1 MKLGDIQVRHWIVTD
16 KLSHCITSGW
26 KKDDYRP
33 PTGTMYKLPLNE
45 SIHYQALVQD
55 DFSAYEELILSTH
68 QEEHSI
74 EKFKQLRDS
83 LNIKLLSQERHKIT
97 IDANGIVQDGVHRL
111 SILLKKKLIEEE
123 IPDKW
128 IKKV

>member
-16 KLSHCITSGW
+16 KLNHCITRGW

-33 PTGTMYKLPLNE
+33 PTGTMYKLPLSE

-97 IDANGIVQDGVHRL
+97 IDTKGIVQDGVHRL
-111 SILLKKKLIEEE
+111 SILLKNKLIEEE